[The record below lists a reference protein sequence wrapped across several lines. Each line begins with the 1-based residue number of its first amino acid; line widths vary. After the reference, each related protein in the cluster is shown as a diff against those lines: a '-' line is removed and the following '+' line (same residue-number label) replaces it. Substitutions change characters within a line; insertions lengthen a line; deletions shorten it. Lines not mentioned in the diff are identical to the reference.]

1 MVPKLFSIWPDVCF
15 AIQFDGGGKEGNLD
29 PQTLAQTFFG
39 NEISSFQTAQD
50 LKYYLS
56 RAFLCLPPF
65 ALGGGLLE
73 VASNH
78 ITSGLVIFLQYGFEK
93 LGFKKHKTEIRFW
106 FFKKSVFLAN
116 SFLYGTKYEKT
127 FPPLFEMQIGLLDQV
142 IYLYFYKIL
151 KITTTFNKFCLKE
164 VKTL

>member
-78 ITSGLVIFLQYGFEK
+78 ITSGLVICYNIVSKNSVLKSHE
-93 LGFKKHKTEIRFW
+93 TEIRF
-106 FFKKSVFLAN
+106 
-116 SFLYGTKYEKT
+116 
-127 FPPLFEMQIGLLDQV
+127 
-142 IYLYFYKIL
+142 
-151 KITTTFNKFCLKE
+151 
-164 VKTL
+164 